1 MKTKGIVWIKD
12 DFRTE
17 NNAALSYASLNH
29 DSVCAIYI
37 YNKEHFD
44 KFQSLF
50 HAPIYN

>member
-17 NNAALSYASLNH
+17 NNAALNYASLNH

-37 YNKEHFD
+37 YMSNR
-44 KFQSLF
+44 Q
-50 HAPIYN
+50 PIKRKIII